1 MHLERAIVVVR
12 GTWTTD
18 AFWHSEKRCCSW
30 REMERWK
37 FDDFFS
43 PRCVYVW
50 ELFLL
55 AILSCKDFWSY
66 QAEWPLVSNLSRFA
80 SIFQTK
86 TSDFNKTLFICLH
99 LCQRCTES
107 SLALIPGI
115 ANLVGDFKMTTP
127 KMVVETAEN
136 SVKTDIFEAGWR
148 RNSFALWLRS
158 KLPDIHGSFL
168 ENGDERCCK
177 TYLDRK

>member
-1 MHLERAIVVVR
+1 MHLARAIQVVR

-37 FDDFFS
+37 FDVFFS
-43 PRCVYVW
+43 PRCAYVW

-80 SIFQTK
+80 SIFQIK

-99 LCQRCTES
+99 LCHRCTES

-115 ANLVGDFKMTTP
+115 ANLVGDFKMTP
-127 KMVVETAEN
+127 KLVMVVET
-136 SVKTDIFEAGWR
+136 VLPFGFEANCQIFMEVSW
-148 RNSFALWLRS
+148 
-158 KLPDIHGSFL
+158 
-168 ENGDERCCK
+168 K
-177 TYLDRK
+177 TVTRDTAKHTLTGNNHEKSEKSTQYHRL